1 VDVVAGATNA
11 PVGRFQLAASF
22 DAVAFA
28 IPGKPGCVVKINL
41 IRAWADAIN
50 DEAGR
55 LK

>member
-1 VDVVAGATNA
+1 VDVVAGAKSTQ
-11 PVGRFQLAASF
+11 VGRLQLAASF
-22 DAVAFA
+22 EAIACA

-41 IRAWADAIN
+41 IRAWTDAIN